1 MAWSKYQNAIFEYAI
16 NPDNGSFVVSAVAGS
31 GKTTTCIE
39 CAKRL
44 ASANPEHNI
53 LFLAFNKSVAEK
65 LKEETAGLNM
75 KCATLHSFGLSVL
88 TRSKLKFIINDN
100 KWKNYIKSNV
110 MRYLN
115 NKTLDEKKIWSF
127 QFNCID
133 LLRLCR
139 ISLIDGS
146 NIQDIIDQSV
156 MHGINC
162 VANEVETVQK
172 LLKVAKNLFNF
183 KKPNGIE
190 IDYTDMLCL
199 PLTDSFRK
207 FIFKY
212 DIVFIDEAQDLSIA
226 QQELMLNCVKKDGK
240 FIAVGDPSQS
250 INGFAGSD
258 INSFDRLFE
267 KAGKKL
273 PLSVNYRCGKN
284 IIAEAQKIVKEIQPY
299 DDAEDGEVITQKNL
313 NGIAAGD
320 MIICRKTAP
329 LITVTLNMMSRGV
342 SCFIKGR
349 DIAEGMKKLILSVY
363 DQNTNAISNTAL
375 FSQLDNKLDNTLNDL
390 KYNGITTPYA
400 HPTYIA
406 LKDKIDA
413 IQTISKSCESPGD
426 IISLLDKIFTDTING
441 DAIMLSTVHKAKGL
455 EADNVYIICPDSLPM
470 KFEKQQEWEYA
481 QEMNL
486 KYVAVTRA
494 KKKLVFVDVPEERLF
509 ML

>member
-1 MAWSKYQNAIFEYAI
+1 
-16 NPDNGSFVVSAVAGS
+16 
-31 GKTTTCIE
+31 
-39 CAKRL
+39 
-44 ASANPEHNI
+44 
-53 LFLAFNKSVAEK
+53 
-65 LKEETAGLNM
+65 
-75 KCATLHSFGLSVL
+75 
-88 TRSKLKFIINDN
+88 
-100 KWKNYIKSNV
+100 
-110 MRYLN
+110 
-115 NKTLDEKKIWSF
+115 
-127 QFNCID
+127 
-133 LLRLCR
+133 
-139 ISLIDGS
+139 
-146 NIQDIIDQSV
+146 

-212 DIVFIDEAQDLSIA
+212 DVVFIDEAQDLSIA

-375 FSQLDNKLDNTLNDL
+375 FSQLDNKLDNTLND
-390 KYNGITTPYA
+390 
-400 HPTYIA
+400 
-406 LKDKIDA
+406 
-413 IQTISKSCESPGD
+413 
-426 IISLLDKIFTDTING
+426 
-441 DAIMLSTVHKAKGL
+441 
-455 EADNVYIICPDSLPM
+455 
-470 KFEKQQEWEYA
+470 
-481 QEMNL
+481 
-486 KYVAVTRA
+486 
-494 KKKLVFVDVPEERLF
+494 
-509 ML
+509 